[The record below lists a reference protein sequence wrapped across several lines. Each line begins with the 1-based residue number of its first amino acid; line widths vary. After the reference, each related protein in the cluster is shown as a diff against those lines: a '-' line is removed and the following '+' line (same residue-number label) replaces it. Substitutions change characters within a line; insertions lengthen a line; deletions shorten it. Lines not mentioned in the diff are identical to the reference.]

1 MSSTHHHPHVHIEDM
16 GQKRL
21 VLAIGINVLLTIA
34 QIVGGILSGSLALV
48 ADALH
53 NFSDAGSLLIALMA
67 RRISLKPADDWRTFG
82 YRRAETVGAL
92 INVTTLILIG
102 LYLVFE
108 AVMRFFN
115 PEPILGWIV
124 VIVAGIAFIID
135 LATAMLTYALSK
147 DNLNFKAAFVH
158 NVTDALGSIIAI
170 ASGALI
176 LLYELYIFD
185 AIATLAIA
193 GYVLVQ
199 GISMLKDSIR
209 ILMESVPKDI
219 EIVELIGSL
228 ESIDHVEEIHHVHV
242 WELDE
247 HHRAFE
253 AHIVI
258 DQKNIDLME
267 SLKTQIK
274 QRLKERYEIYHST
287 LEFEVLSENED
298 KRCSSPSTMCE
309 SLL

>member
-21 VLAIGINVLLTIA
+21 VLAIGINILLTIA

-67 RRISLKPADDWRTFG
+67 RRISRKPADDWRTFG

-170 ASGALI
+170 VSGVLI
-176 LLYELYIFD
+176 LMYEIYVFD

-193 GYVLVQ
+193 GYVLIQ

-219 EIVELIGSL
+219 EIAELIGSL

-253 AHIVI
+253 AHIVV
-258 DQKNIDLME
+258 DQKNIELME
-267 SLKTQIK
+267 SLKAEIK

-287 LEFEVLSENED
+287 LEFEVLSENGDE
-298 KRCSSPSTMCE
+298 RCSSPSTMCE
-309 SLL
+309 SLM